1 MLKRWTVRADG
12 RLKFER
18 IERTPGAPHFTLFKD
33 KTDPEIVEF
42 MSHVRGGAM
51 PHLRIKGVSDPEAS
65 RRGYEIRQRA
75 ALHVR
80 PKG

>member
-18 IERTPGAPHFTLFKD
+18 IERTPGAPHFTLLKD

-42 MSHVRGGAM
+42 LSHVRG
-51 PHLRIKGVSDPEAS
+51 KGSV
-65 RRGYEIRQRA
+65 
-75 ALHVR
+75 
-80 PKG
+80 

>member
-1 MLKRWTVRADG
+1 MLKRWTVQEEG
-12 RLKFER
+12 RLKFVV

-42 MSHVRGGAM
+42 LS
-51 PHLRIKGVSDPEAS
+51 
-65 RRGYEIRQRA
+65 
-75 ALHVR
+75 HVR